1 MWQLILKNSFH
12 LTLSHAAGQV
22 KNPLCFVRQAHQPSC
37 TFTVIASQIPS
48 VSRSILTVPLQT
60 DRSDR
65 RDRMLNDLFIQGTG
79 ETIYSS
85 NGTSELERSW
95 RSKVQKENG
104 SKVER
109 IRIIIIGDLSHAR
122 LF

>member
-1 MWQLILKNSFH
+1 
-12 LTLSHAAGQV
+12 
-22 KNPLCFVRQAHQPSC
+22 
-37 TFTVIASQIPS
+37 
-48 VSRSILTVPLQT
+48 
-60 DRSDR
+60 
-65 RDRMLNDLFIQGTG
+65 MLNDLFIQGTG

>member
-1 MWQLILKNSFH
+1 M
-12 LTLSHAAGQV
+12 
-22 KNPLCFVRQAHQPSC
+22 KNPLCFVRQTHQPSC

-60 DRSDR
+60 DRMDR
-65 RDRMLNDLFIQGTG
+65 VLNDLFIQGTG

-95 RSKVQKENG
+95 QSKVQKENG

-109 IRIIIIGDLSHAR
+109 IRIIIIGDLFHAR